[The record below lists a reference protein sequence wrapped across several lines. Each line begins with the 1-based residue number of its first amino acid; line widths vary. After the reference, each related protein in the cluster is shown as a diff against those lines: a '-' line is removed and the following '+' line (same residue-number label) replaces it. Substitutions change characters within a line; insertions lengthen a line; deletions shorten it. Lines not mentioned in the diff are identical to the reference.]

1 MESLESFYQ
10 HKFNRYPEN
19 LRQSIGQFGVFRIED
34 RMSNNQTLPKHVR
47 RNFFKI
53 MLFSGNNQFRYNN
66 EIIPVTGN
74 TLLFFHPH
82 EPYSY
87 EELLPGT
94 SGYFCVFRN
103 EFFQDNL
110 RIDLDQLPLFRTASK
125 PVFPLTPDSYQE
137 VEGLFLKMLRENQG
151 DYIYKYELIRNY
163 VSELFYLAMKTTPPE
178 NLFQPVDAGKRL
190 TLLFLDLL
198 EQQFPIEKPTDLFQL
213 RTPGDFADA
222 LHVHVNHLNRA
233 IKKAT
238 GKTTSQHIFD
248 RLLAEAKVLLKHTDW
263 SISDISGVLGF
274 DDLAH
279 FHKFLKKHTGLGP
292 AAFRSV

>member
-10 HKFNRYPEN
+10 HKFNRYPPN
-19 LRQSIGQFGVFRIED
+19 LHHTIGQFGVFRIED
-34 RMSNNQTLPKHVR
+34 RMSNDQSLPLHVR

-53 MLFSGNNQFRYNN
+53 MLFTGDNQFRYNK

-87 EELLPGT
+87 EELIPGT
-94 SGYFCVFRN
+94 SGYFCVFRS
-103 EFFQDNL
+103 EFFQEQL
-110 RIDLDQLPLFRTASK
+110 RIDLDQLPLFRSVAK
-125 PVFPLTPDSYQE
+125 PVFPLSPESYPE
-137 VEGLFLKMLRENQG
+137 VESLFEKMLRENQG

-163 VSELFYLAMKTTPPE
+163 VSELFYLAMKMTPPE

-198 EQQFPIEKPTDLFQL
+198 EQQFPIETPADLFLL
-213 RTPGDFADA
+213 RTPGDFADK
-222 LHVHVNHLNRA
+222 LFVHVNHLNRA
-233 IKKAT
+233 IKKTT
-238 GKTTSQHIFD
+238 GRTTSQHIFD

-263 SISDISGVLGF
+263 SISDISRVLGF
-274 DDLAH
+274 DDGAH
-279 FHKFLKKHTGLGP
+279 FNKFLRKHAGVGP
-292 AAFRSV
+292 TAFRAV

>member
-10 HKFNRYPEN
+10 HKFNRYPAN
-19 LRQSIGQFGVFRIED
+19 LRQTIGQFGVYRIED
-34 RMSNNQTLPKHVR
+34 RMSDGQSLPMHVR

-53 MLFSGNNQFRYNN
+53 MLFSGDNQFRYNN
-66 EIIPVTGN
+66 ETIPVTGN
-74 TLLFFHPH
+74 TLLFFHPN

-87 EELLPGT
+87 EALLPGT
-94 SGYFCVFRN
+94 GGYFCVFRS
-103 EFFQDNL
+103 EFFQEKL
-110 RIDLDQLPLFRTASK
+110 RIDLDRLPLFHTTAK
-125 PVFPLTPDSYQE
+125 PVFSLSPDNYQE
-137 VEGLFLKMLRENQG
+137 VENLFRKMLRENQG

-163 VSELFYLAMKTTPPE
+163 VSELFYLAMKMAPPE

-198 EQQFPIEKPTDLFQL
+198 EQQFPIENPADLFQL
-213 RTPGDFADA
+213 RTPGDYANT

-233 IKKAT
+233 IKKTT

-248 RLLAEAKVLLKHTDW
+248 RLLSEAKVLLKHTDW
-263 SISDISGVLGF
+263 SISDISRVLGF

-279 FHKFLKKHTGLGP
+279 FHKFLKKHAGVGP
-292 AAFRSV
+292 AAFRAV